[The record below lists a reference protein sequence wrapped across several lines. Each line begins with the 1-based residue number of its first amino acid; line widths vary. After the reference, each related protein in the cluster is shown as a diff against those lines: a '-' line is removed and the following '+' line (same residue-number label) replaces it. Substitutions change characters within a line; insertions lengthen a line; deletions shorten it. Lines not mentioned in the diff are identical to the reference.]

1 MEYFISLAV
10 LIGIYITLSSSFNL
24 IIGFGGLVSIAH
36 PIFFALGAYT
46 AGLLAIHFGIHP
58 LLAVLAGGG
67 VAFLSSMMLSLPS
80 LRISGD
86 YLMITSI
93 GFQLGLLEVIKH
105 LSITGGASGL
115 GNIPNIVEGSS
126 RSSLFALV
134 SCLVAAVVVL
144 AIRWLLNGP
153 YGRVIAAMRDDELAF
168 SALGRNAMMIKLSL
182 FAIGSGFAG
191 IAGGIY
197 AYYYQYISP
206 DQFEIL
212 QSAMLLTMV
221 VVGGMGSQWGPVVG
235 TILLLLLP
243 QAISFLNLPPSV
255 MAPLQGVIYTSLV
268 LVFLFW
274 RPQGLIAPINA
285 NRKRRPEMSTL
296 ISLKDVCKSFGGI
309 VVADHISIDIQR
321 GEILGLIGPNGAGKT
336 SLFNL
341 ISGVYPADSGSISVS
356 GQSLDGLNLHQR
368 ARLGVARTWQ
378 HMRLFASMSVLEN
391 MLVAPRDYPGEKISN
406 ILFKPKQT
414 ADANLAM
421 HARAIGILK
430 RMNLE
435 SIANS
440 NVNDITFGQQKLVG
454 LARALMNDG
463 ECLLLD
469 EPMAGVEGNAYETM
483 KSIVRE
489 EAAAGRAVCVVEHNV
504 SFIKDL
510 CNTAVFMASGKIL
523 ERGSVD
529 SLLASQTL
537 ADLYF
542 GA

>member
-1 MEYFISLAV
+1 
-10 LIGIYITLSSSFNL
+10 
-24 IIGFGGLVSIAH
+24 
-36 PIFFALGAYT
+36 
-46 AGLLAIHFGIHP
+46 
-58 LLAVLAGGG
+58 
-67 VAFLSSMMLSLPS
+67 
-80 LRISGD
+80 
-86 YLMITSI
+86 
-93 GFQLGLLEVIKH
+93 
-105 LSITGGASGL
+105 
-115 GNIPNIVEGSS
+115 
-126 RSSLFALV
+126 
-134 SCLVAAVVVL
+134 
-144 AIRWLLNGP
+144 
-153 YGRVIAAMRDDELAF
+153 
-168 SALGRNAMMIKLSL
+168 
-182 FAIGSGFAG
+182 
-191 IAGGIY
+191 
-197 AYYYQYISP
+197 
-206 DQFEIL
+206 
-212 QSAMLLTMV
+212 
-221 VVGGMGSQWGPVVG
+221 
-235 TILLLLLP
+235 
-243 QAISFLNLPPSV
+243 
-255 MAPLQGVIYTSLV
+255 
-268 LVFLFW
+268 
-274 RPQGLIAPINA
+274 
-285 NRKRRPEMSTL
+285 MSTL

-356 GQSLDGLNLHQR
+356 GQSLDGLSLHQR

-406 ILFKPKQT
+406 ILFSPQKT
-414 ADANLAM
+414 AAANLAM
-421 HARAIGILK
+421 HERAIGILK

-435 SIANS
+435 SIAHS

-469 EPMAGVEGNAYETM
+469 EPMAGVEGNAYDTM

-489 EAAAGRAVCVVEHNV
+489 EAASGRAVCVVEHNV

-510 CNTAVFMASGKIL
+510 CNTAIFMASGKIL

-529 SLLASQTL
+529 SLLASSTL